1 MVKKMMRERGKEGER
16 LKRIVW
22 GVSSGGGGGGGS
34 G

>member
-22 GVSSGGGGGGGS
+22 GVSSSGGGS
-34 G
+34 GSG